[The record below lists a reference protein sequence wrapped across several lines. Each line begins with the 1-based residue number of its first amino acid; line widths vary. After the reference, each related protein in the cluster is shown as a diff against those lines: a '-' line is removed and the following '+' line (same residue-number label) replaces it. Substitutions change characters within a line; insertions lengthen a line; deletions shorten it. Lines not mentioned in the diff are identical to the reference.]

1 MKDVKDAISNM
12 NSDQLKLI
20 KEKTIENEEHEFEAA
35 GCKVLG
41 KDVVIKRLYIENEV
55 KNR

>member
-1 MKDVKDAISNM
+1 MKDVKDSISNM